1 MLLAARQ
8 RRFYRI
14 VMVWKLAWQAK
25 VYLTRRAAAGI
36 QPAMPPAPLFR
47 TLAETAETL
56 IIALAGGAAFA
67 LAGFPAGLIS
77 GSVLAVAAAALI
89 GRPVRVPVPLAR
101 ACYVLI
107 GILLG
112 AVVTPQTLN
121 GIVAWPV
128 SIALV
133 MIATLGMLIATTTYL
148 RVVHRWDPLSAL
160 MGASPGSMT
169 QVIALSTELGAD
181 LPAIA
186 IVQTMRVLLLTTGI
200 PAGLALFGLVAP
212 ALPVARGGG
221 GSSLTEIAIVVA
233 VSTAGAIALW
243 RLRFPAGLLFGA
255 MVGSGVLHGFGLVQ
269 AVLPWWVGSAGVL
282 VLGALVGSRFASIT
296 FRLLLGYLGAAFG
309 SFAVSASVAT
319 AFALIVAH
327 FFPFPIANVTVAFA
341 PGAQDTMMVLAL
353 ALHLDPVFVAAHH
366 VARFVVT
373 AFSIAL
379 AARWMAGD
387 RKR

>member
-1 MLLAARQ
+1 
-8 RRFYRI
+8 
-14 VMVWKLAWQAK
+14 
-25 VYLTRRAAAGI
+25 
-36 QPAMPPAPLFR
+36 MPPAAVLR
-47 TLAETAETL
+47 TLAETVETL
-56 IIALAGGAAFA
+56 IIALLGGAAFT

-89 GRPVRVPVPLAR
+89 GRPVKVPVLLAR

-112 AVVTPQTLN
+112 AVVTPQTLK
-121 GIVAWPV
+121 GIAAWPV

-133 MIATLGMLIATTTYL
+133 MIAALGMLLATTTYL

-212 ALPVARGGG
+212 ALPVARGPG
-221 GSSLTEIAIVVA
+221 GSSVAEIAIVV
-233 VSTAGAIALW
+233 TAATATAIALW

-255 MVGSGVLHGFGLVQ
+255 MVGSGVLHGFGFVQ
-269 AVLPWWVGSAGVL
+269 AVLPWWIGGAGVV
-282 VLGALVGSRFASIT
+282 VLGALVGSRFVTIT
-296 FRLLLGYLGAAFG
+296 FRLLVGYLGAAFG
-309 SFAVSASVAT
+309 SFAVSLSVA
-319 AFALIVAH
+319 AVFALAVAH
-327 FFPFPIANVTVAFA
+327 FFPFPIANVAVAFA

-373 AFSIAL
+373 AFSIAI
-379 AARWMAGD
+379 AARWLAGD
-387 RKR
+387 GKR